1 LLQLSSRCLHASLS
15 AQGSCGSIPAKII
28 MALAGWKGKSVGQ
41 PSGRIIWDSLMRIAA
56 LTSVALIGSVL
67 ASTAGPAP
75 TEWRRWLPTVLGSVA
90 ITLVAIEGEEEPRVL
105 RLR

>member
-1 LLQLSSRCLHASLS
+1 
-15 AQGSCGSIPAKII
+15 
-28 MALAGWKGKSVGQ
+28 MALAGWKGKAVGQ

-67 ASTAGPAP
+67 ASTAAPAP
-75 TEWRRWLPTVLGSVA
+75 TEWHRWLPTVLGSVA
-90 ITLVAIEGEEEPRVL
+90 ITREGAERGDVQSQVELGNNLVAIEGEDGPRVL